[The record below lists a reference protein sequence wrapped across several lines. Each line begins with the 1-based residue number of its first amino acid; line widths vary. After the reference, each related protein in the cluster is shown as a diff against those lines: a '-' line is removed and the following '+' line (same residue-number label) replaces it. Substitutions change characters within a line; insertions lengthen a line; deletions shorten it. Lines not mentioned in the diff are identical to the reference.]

1 MPAQRNINN
10 NNKVRLTLLD
20 NVNVCL
26 ESFGDH
32 VMHLVFGCDT
42 RVDVARMGRAIRLSL
57 DLDPILGCRLV
68 EQGWRPYWSR
78 WPEAELDRFQYCDL
92 VVAADTDRQIE
103 MFLLQPMNCRTEPM
117 VQARVIRADRD
128 VVVLNVSCVP
138 IDGRGLLIYLE
149 RLLVIYNRLQSEPD
163 FRPEIGTYS
172 QRSTADLVKR
182 FRWHD
187 VFKLLYYGLAN
198 QWIDHGTAG
207 NWRFPVRTTT
217 TRLDKTFT
225 AYQFKNHTLA
235 RIKSYRRQTGCTFND
250 ILLAAFYD
258 SLQKIIAPKSGTTCC
273 VLNTYDLRRYEYGTG
288 PERVAN
294 YSSFVNS
301 NVKLERNLPFS
312 ALVGRVQSAMA
323 ARKRHLP
330 GITEGPFIW
339 PVFKLLPFS
348 WARTLVSS
356 LMQRRGEHI
365 PVLTNVGIINM
376 ENLRLDGHRI
386 PWLLPYAPLEYP
398 PKLTVTLATVG
409 DVVTLTLGYSRNHFD
424 PADIEALFRGMEAVI
439 LENCQLVP
447 ANTAAT
453 DSADTQNLA
462 NV

>member
-1 MPAQRNINN
+1 MPAQGNINN
-10 NNKVRLTLLD
+10 KKKVRLTLLD

-26 ESFGDH
+26 EAFGDH
-32 VMHLVFGCDT
+32 VMHLVFGSDS
-42 RVDVARMGRAIRLSL
+42 RVDVARLGRAIRLSL

-68 EQGWRPYWSR
+68 EQGWKPYWSR
-78 WPEAELDRFQYCDL
+78 WSEADLDRFQYCDL
-92 VVAADTDRQIE
+92 VVAADTDRQIQ
-103 MFLLQPMNCRTEPM
+103 MFLLQPINCRTEPM
-117 VQARVIRADRD
+117 VQARVIRGDKD

-149 RLLVIYNRLQSEPD
+149 RLLGIYNRLQSEPD
-163 FRPEIGTYS
+163 FRPEIGSYS
-172 QRSTADLVKR
+172 QRSTADLVKC
-182 FRWHD
+182 FRWYD
-187 VFKLLYYGLAN
+187 VFKLLYYGLIN
-198 QWIDHGTAG
+198 QWVDHGTAG

-217 TRLDKTFT
+217 SQLDKTFS
-225 AYQFKNHTLA
+225 AYQFKRHTLV
-235 RIKSYRRQTGCTFND
+235 RIKAYRKQAGCTFND

-258 SLQKIIAPKSGTTCC
+258 SLQKIIAPKTGTTCC
-273 VLNTYDLRRYEYGTG
+273 VLNTYDLRRYEDGKG

-301 NVKLERNLPFS
+301 NVKLEQNLPFS
-312 ALVGRVQSAMA
+312 SLIDRVRKAMA
-323 ARKRHLP
+323 SRKAHFP

-339 PVFKLLPFS
+339 PLFKLLPFP

-376 ENLRLDGHRI
+376 ENLELDGRRI

-424 PADIEALFRGMEAVI
+424 PADIESLFRGMEAVI
-439 LENCQLVP
+439 LDNCKRASFDV
-447 ANTAAT
+447 AAT
-453 DSADTQNLA
+453 NSTESENLA
-462 NV
+462 NA